1 MKGFKFK
8 SMGGLEVK
16 DGRLVNDRPV
26 GQTGIAQAAM
36 IKQAMKRE
44 KKVSMIA
51 DGIMRA
57 ELREQMFGMED

>member
-1 MKGFKFK
+1 MKSFKFK

-36 IKQAMKRE
+36 IKQAIKRE
-44 KKVSMIA
+44 QKVSMIA

-57 ELREQMFGMED
+57 ELRERMFDM

>member
-1 MKGFKFK
+1 MKNFKFK

-36 IKQAMKRE
+36 IKQAIKRE
-44 KKVSMIA
+44 QKVSMIA

-57 ELREQMFGMED
+57 ELRERMFDM